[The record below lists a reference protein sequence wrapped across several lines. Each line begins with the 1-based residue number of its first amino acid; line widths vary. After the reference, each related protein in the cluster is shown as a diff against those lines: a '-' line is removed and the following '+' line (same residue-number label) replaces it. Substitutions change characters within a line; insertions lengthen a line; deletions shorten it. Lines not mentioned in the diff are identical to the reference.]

1 MSKSV
6 HELRKHPRY
15 PAELR
20 LKVRLPSGDVDTFTS
35 MVSLR
40 GFSARLPAQV
50 LSGLESTFVAHLP
63 DGQAVVGDAI
73 TRTSMPD
80 GMTGF
85 EIMLDPAVHA
95 AWASFIDEEGST
107 GSLWRMIG
115 RYTSG
120 HGDTASARAVV
131 YTEPKATVPVIA
143 QQALAQQAGPPARD
157 TKNATD
163 DIEDTKKV
171 ALRFHTVGE
180 NGEAYR
186 LCFATRPSTIGIDS
200 DLVSKVE
207 GFAKVAE
214 KAVSRILDEPV
225 VIRMSENAMAQE
237 VRVAELSRGGYAY
250 VQGSENLPAGLVSLV
265 VGELILVEV
274 DGQPVFPRFTEME
287 LEQIACDTFPSD
299 LTRPLFPT
307 TTTPAR
313 HQETPAPAPDTTRA
327 APAPIT
333 FETPPPVMG
342 VEAVRRAQDTAERRE
357 RRVYGTRQIDL
368 FPAVWARAKIDGC
381 EVMGP
386 TMRDGERVL
395 VLVLVG
401 PGAPRVVKLDERSE
415 VTLLARH

>member
-20 LKVRLPSGDVDTFTS
+20 VKVRLPTGDIDTFTS
-35 MVSLR
+35 MVSLQ
-40 GFSARLPAQV
+40 GFSARLPTQV
-50 LSGLESTFVAHLP
+50 SSNLESTFVAHLP

-85 EIMLDPAVHA
+85 EIMLDASA
-95 AWASFIDEEGST
+95 NTAWASFIDEEGST

-120 HGDTASARAVV
+120 SGETASARAVV
-131 YTEPKATVPVIA
+131 YTEQKSTVPVIA
-143 QQALAQQAGPPARD
+143 MQARAHQTGAPPPASE
-157 TKNATD
+157 ASTD
-163 DIEDTKKV
+163 DVEDTKPV

-200 DLVSKVE
+200 DLVQKID

-214 KAVSRILDEPV
+214 KAVARILDEPV
-225 VIRMSENAMAQE
+225 VIRMSDNAMAQE

-250 VQGSENLPAGLVSLV
+250 VQGGDGTHGAGLVSLV

-274 DGQPVFPRFTEME
+274 DGRPIFPSFTEME

-307 TTTPAR
+307 VTASSSASR
-313 HQETPAPAPDTTRA
+313 SASEGGRQ

-333 FETPPPVMG
+333 FETPPPVNG
-342 VEAVRRAQDTAERRE
+342 VDAVRRAQDTAERKE
-357 RRVYGTRQIDL
+357 RRVYGTRTIDL
-368 FPAVWARAKIDGC
+368 YPAVWARTKVDGS
-381 EVMGP
+381 EAMGP
-386 TMRDGERVL
+386 SMRDGERVL

-401 PGAPRVVKLDERSE
+401 PGAPRVVKLDENSD
-415 VTLLARH
+415 VSLLARH